1 MRNYILLIFICGEFI
16 YGALPPRYQ
25 NTKDLNVMTDFIK
38 THPMVSSSLKLLDLR
53 DYTILFG
60 DNCKVKFARKE
71 KFRPTG
77 WCGPAQALQF
87 KSSNCK
93 LKR

>member
-1 MRNYILLIFICGEFI
+1 MKNYMLLVFIYGELL

-25 NTKDLNVMTDFIK
+25 NTKDLNVMTEFIK
-38 THPMVSSSLKLLDLR
+38 THSIVSSSLKLLDMR

-60 DNCKVKFARKE
+60 NNCKVKFTRKE

-77 WCGPAQALQF
+77 WCGPAEALEF
-87 KSSNCK
+87 KSSTCK
-93 LKR
+93 FK